1 MYYISIPATSAT
13 LVVSSPINDP
23 PTDIH
28 EPTKKEKTIRRMTA
42 TKGTPPEDLPAECA
56 AAAAAAAAALLASV
70 TERCWSASVDVES
83 TSALAPFAS
92 SRYYTSKKTD
102 K

>member
-56 AAAAAAAAALLASV
+56 AAAAAAAALLASV

-92 SRYYTSKKTD
+92 SRYYTSKKID

>member
-1 MYYISIPATSAT
+1 
-13 LVVSSPINDP
+13 
-23 PTDIH
+23 
-28 EPTKKEKTIRRMTA
+28 MTA
-42 TKGTPPEDLPAECA
+42 TKGTPPEDLPAECAA

-92 SRYYTSKKTD
+92 SRYYKSKKID